1 MNYPPPIIRSTRA
14 CYSDRENTF
23 LSGDRQ
29 PWPQAAD
36 TYCLTPPASPR
47 PQREQELLELQRQ
60 LQAPAAPL
68 RKQPQYLDI
77 ETDSDL
83 ILSFDQGPVLPRKR
97 PLQMRSPLPMRS
109 PARRPLSMRPLP
121 RPPHTPARNEE
132 ARLSSSFVHLS
143 CGIYG
148 GAHEQQV
155 STEEAPPSDDGS
167 SCSFG
172 FDMDEDQEEQPTS
185 QKSYG
190 NFLFDEDQEM
200 EDEVRTHDG
209 APAPTQVAAT
219 PSGSKDGGC
228 LSRSPSSIMFFD
240 NFSY

>member
-1 MNYPPPIIRSTRA
+1 MAAGGRYILPHTARLTETTARTRITGVTA
-14 CYSDRENTF
+14 T
-23 LSGDRQ
+23 
-29 PWPQAAD
+29 AA
-36 TYCLTPPASPR
+36 
-47 PQREQELLELQRQ
+47 
-60 LQAPAAPL
+60 
-68 RKQPQYLDI
+68 
-77 ETDSDL
+77 
-83 ILSFDQGPVLPRKR
+83 G
-97 PLQMRSPLPMRS
+97 
-109 PARRPLSMRPLP
+109 ARRPPPEAAAVPRHRDRQRPDPILRSGSRAP
-121 RPPHTPARNEE
+121 KKKTATDAVSVTDAVSGPTAPVDAAAAPTPAYAARNEE